1 MKKKAPVTLPEEIA
15 RFFDE
20 AVGRDRVGAGQAMA
34 LMLEEIALKDK
45 YVRYFQAKYGDTWQF
60 VIADCARYG
69 WDFEEELYY
78 VVLPGVTGELSNGV
92 NLAGYTIGV
101 GGHKFRL
108 KELDQIDKRYRQ
120 FAIPVNPI

>member
-1 MKKKAPVTLPEEIA
+1 MNKKAPVTLPEEIA

-20 AVGRDRVGAGQAMA
+20 AVGRDRVGAGQTMA

-69 WDFEEELYY
+69 WDFEE
-78 VVLPGVTGELSNGV
+78 
-92 NLAGYTIGV
+92 
-101 GGHKFRL
+101 
-108 KELDQIDKRYRQ
+108 
-120 FAIPVNPI
+120 VNPI

>member
-1 MKKKAPVTLPEEIA
+1 MGV
-15 RFFDE
+15 
-20 AVGRDRVGAGQAMA
+20 VQ
-34 LMLEEIALKDK
+34 
-45 YVRYFQAKYGDTWQF
+45 
-60 VIADCARYG
+60 
-69 WDFEEELYY
+69 Y